1 MSDSL
6 SDLSSK
12 SIQEISECSNL
23 KELELL
29 RVKYL
34 GKKGKITKELK
45 SLGKLAPPERP
56 KAGQRINSIKEK
68 VQSLIETKKLV
79 LADVSIQKKIAS
91 SSIDVTLNGRK
102 NNRGN
107 IHPISSILREI
118 ESIFHSSGFRVEDG
132 PEIEDEYHNF
142 TALNIPEN
150 HPARAMHDTFYFNT
164 NYLLRTHT
172 SPIQIR
178 SMETHG
184 VPIKVIAPGKVYR
197 RDSDIT
203 HTPMF
208 HQIEGLV
215 IDKNINFTHLK
226 GMLHQFIN
234 TFYKKDMELRFR
246 PSYFPFTEPSAEVD
260 IGYEIRDGKI
270 VIGEGDKWLE
280 VLGCGMV
287 HPNVLR
293 NVKVNPDE
301 FQGYAFGIGIDRLAM
316 LKYGINDLRAFFDCD
331 YRWLNHFGFDPID
344 VPTNYRGLSR

>member
-45 SLGKLAPPERP
+45 LLGKLTPPERP

-79 LADVSIQKKIAS
+79 LSDVSIQEKIAS

-118 ESIFHSSGFRVEDG
+118 ESIFHNSGFRVEDG

-260 IGYEIRDGKI
+260 ILSKDGS
-270 VIGEGDKWLE
+270 WLE
-280 VLGCGMV
+280 ILGCGMV
-287 HPNVLR
+287 HPKVLE
-293 NVKVNPDE
+293 NLKIDPE
-301 FQGYAFGIGIDRLAM
+301 IYTGYAFGMGVERLAM
-316 LKYGINDLRAFFDCD
+316 LRHEIKDIRHFYDNDLHF
-331 YRWLNHFGFDPID
+331 LNQFK
-344 VPTNYRGLSR
+344 